1 MLAELVSDGN
11 IAGFMVCRPHLS
23 PGCWD
28 TLDPMRLPPR
38 PTDKFTL
45 PFYRPDV
52 PLTVDP
58 PEGLPP
64 LQPPFPDGK

>member
-1 MLAELVSDGN
+1 
-11 IAGFMVCRPHLS
+11 
-23 PGCWD
+23 
-28 TLDPMRLPPR
+28 MRLPPR